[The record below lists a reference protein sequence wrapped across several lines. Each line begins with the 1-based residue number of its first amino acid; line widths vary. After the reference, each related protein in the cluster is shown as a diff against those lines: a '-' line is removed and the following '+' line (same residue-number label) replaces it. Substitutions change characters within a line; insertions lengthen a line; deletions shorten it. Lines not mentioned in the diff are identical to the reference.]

1 MVSQPGRILV
11 VEDDARTA
19 EVIALYLR
27 HAGYQVWVEGDGTR
41 ALERARA
48 DSFDLLILDRM
59 LPGIDGLTLCRQL
72 TAESGVPVMLVT
84 ARTLEE
90 ERLEG
95 FEGGADDYITKPFS
109 PRELVARATA
119 ILRRA
124 PPGQRD
130 VVRAGILRL
139 DLERREVKVGEAILE
154 VTPSEFEILHALA
167 EHPGRVCSRA
177 ALLNRLPGRSR
188 DALDRTVDV
197 HVRNLRRKLESLVPA
212 PDAFLETAFGQG
224 YRLGAEAVS

>member
-1 MVSQPGRILV
+1 MQQAGRILV

-27 HAGYQVWVEGDGTR
+27 HAGHQVWVEGDGTR
-41 ALERARA
+41 ALARARA
-48 DSFDLLILDRM
+48 STFDLLILDRM

-72 TAESGVPVMLVT
+72 TQESGVPVMLVT

-109 PRELVARATA
+109 PRELVARANA

-124 PPGQRD
+124 PPGHRET
-130 VVRAGILRL
+130 VRAGTLWL
-139 DLERREVKVGEAILE
+139 DLGKREARVHDALLDL
-154 VTPSEFEILHALA
+154 TPSEFEILHALA
-167 EHPGRVCSRA
+167 ESPGRVCSRTM
-177 ALLNRLPGRSR
+177 LLNRLPSRSR

-197 HVRNLRRKLESLVPA
+197 HVRNLRRKLAPLVTT
-212 PDAFLETAFGQG
+212 PDEFIETVFGVG
-224 YRLGAEAVS
+224 YRLGPAAMA

>member
-1 MVSQPGRILV
+1 VTQVSRILV

-19 EVIALYLR
+19 ELIALYLR
-27 HAGYQVWVEGDGTR
+27 HAGHQVWVEGDGTR

-48 DSFDLLILDRM
+48 STFDLLILDRM

-72 TAESGVPVMLVT
+72 TQERGVPVILVT

-90 ERLEG
+90 DRIAG
-95 FEGGADDYITKPFS
+95 FEGGADDYVTKPFS
-109 PRELVARATA
+109 PRELVARANA
-119 ILRRA
+119 ILRRS

-130 VVRAGILRL
+130 VVRAGALFL
-139 DLERREVKVGEAILE
+139 DLEKREVRVHDTPID

-167 EHPGRVCSRA
+167 EHPGRVCSRGV
-177 ALLNRLPGRSR
+177 LLNRLPGRSR

-197 HVRNLRRKLESLVPA
+197 HVRNLRRKLEAVVVTPEE
-212 PDAFLETAFGQG
+212 FIETVFGVG
-224 YRLGAEAVS
+224 YRLGPQAAA

>member
-1 MVSQPGRILV
+1 MTLAGRILV

-27 HAGYQVWVEGDGTR
+27 HAGHQVWVEGDGTR
-41 ALERARA
+41 ALQRAQA
-48 DSFDLLILDRM
+48 GTFDLLILDRM

-72 TAESGVPVMLVT
+72 TAERGIPVMMVT

-95 FEGGADDYITKPFS
+95 FEGGADDYLTKPFS
-109 PRELVARATA
+109 PRELVARANA
-119 ILRRA
+119 LLRRA
-124 PPGQRD
+124 PPGQRA
-130 VVRAGILRL
+130 VVRAGILHL
-139 DLERREVKVGEAILE
+139 DLDRREVRVSDTALDL
-154 VTPSEFEILHALA
+154 TPSEFEILHALA

-177 ALLNRLPGRSR
+177 QLLNRLPGRSR

-197 HVRNLRRKLESLVPA
+197 HVRNLRRKLEPMVPA
-212 PDAFLETAFGQG
+212 PEGLIETVFGVG
-224 YRLGAEAVS
+224 YRLGPQGST